1 MIDLQGRSIG
11 NQRHGTTGMTAL
23 GQEPWERD
31 LLAMAL
37 DAQVQATRDA
47 TPPAGDPVLLQLA
60 YEHCEAVTAE
70 HSRSF
75 YMASRL
81 LSKDKRQQM
90 RALYAFCRST
100 DDIVDHPSHDVE
112 AKLALW
118 RQSTVFWR
126 GPSDDLTVVAWI
138 DLCQRTG
145 MPMGYANQLI
155 DGVARDLHQ
164 IRYDTFAELAVYCYG
179 VASTV
184 GLMSMHIMGFTDEQ
198 AIPYAIKLGVA
209 LQMTNILRD
218 VAEDWQRG
226 RLYLPRQELERF
238 GVTEASIA
246 EGRVDDHWR
255 QFMRFQV
262 QRTRR
267 LYAEAW
273 PGIGLLASDSR
284 FSAGAAAGL
293 YSAILTKI
301 ERLGYDVFS
310 QRAHISGMGKLSRLP
325 GLWWRTRAFHFDAS
339 TPADG

>member
-1 MIDLQGRSIG
+1 
-11 NQRHGTTGMTAL
+11 MTAL
-23 GQEPWERD
+23 AQEPWEKD

-37 DAQVQATRDA
+37 DAQGQAIRGA
-47 TPPAGDPVLLQLA
+47 TPLASDPALLRLA

-81 LSKDKRQQM
+81 LPKEKRQQV
-90 RALYAFCRST
+90 RTLYAFCRGT
-100 DDIVDHPSHDVE
+100 DDIVDHPGDDVE
-112 AKLALW
+112 ASLEAW
-118 RQSTVFWR
+118 RHSTVFWR
-126 GPSDDLTVVAWI
+126 RPSDDLTVPAWI
-138 DLCQRTG
+138 DVCQRTA

-164 IRYDTFAELAVYCYG
+164 HRYDTFAELALYCYG

-184 GLMSMHIMGFTDEQ
+184 GLMSMHIMGFTDER

-226 RLYLPRQELERF
+226 RLYLPRQELEQF
-238 GVTEASIA
+238 GVSEASIA
-246 EGRVDDHWR
+246 EGRVDDRWR

-273 PGIGLLASDSR
+273 PGIGWLAPDGR

-293 YSAILTKI
+293 YGAILTKI
-301 ERLGYDVFS
+301 ERQGYDVFS
-310 QRAHISGMGKLSRLP
+310 QRAAVSSAGKLSRLP
-325 GLWWRTRAFHFDAS
+325 VLWWRTRAFHFDAS
-339 TPADG
+339 ASTAG